1 VSTRK
6 HDIVTGLLPTVPES
20 IRETVDQAMIS
31 WWMNLRSQGGLRLTD
46 HGYKIM
52 HDVLCIESW
61 SVDISTPKSALSK
74 KVILAMDKKL
84 DWPYYI
90 AVGKK
95 KVVFFSSKE
104 AMMASLY
111 GDLKTWLS
119 VV

>member
-6 HDIVTGLLPTVPES
+6 LDIVTGLLPTVPKA
-20 IRETVDQAMIS
+20 IRETVDQAMIT
-31 WWMNLRSQGGLRLTD
+31 WWMNLRSEGGLRLTD

-52 HDVLCIESW
+52 HNVLDIESW
-61 SVDISTPKSALSK
+61 SVDISTPKNALSK

-111 GDLKTWLS
+111 GDLKAWLA
-119 VV
+119 VG